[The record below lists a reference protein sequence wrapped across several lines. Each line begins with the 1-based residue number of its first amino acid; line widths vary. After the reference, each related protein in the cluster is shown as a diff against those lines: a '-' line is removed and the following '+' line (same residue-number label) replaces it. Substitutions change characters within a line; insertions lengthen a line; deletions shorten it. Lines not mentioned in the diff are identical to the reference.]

1 MGRKRIDLSEYKTV
15 FVNEPSPEAVDN
27 WFRLYLRILCE
38 KHGTESVVAALR
50 ELQKVSDSV
59 EVKIRL

>member
-27 WFRLYLRILCE
+27 WFRLNLRILCE
-38 KHGTESVVAALR
+38 KYGTESIIAALR
-50 ELQKVSDSV
+50 ELQKESDTE
-59 EVKIRL
+59 EVKVRI

>member
-1 MGRKRIDLSEYKTV
+1 MGRKGRDLSEYKTV

-38 KHGTESVVAALR
+38 KYGTESIIAALR
-50 ELQKVSDSV
+50 ELQKESDTE
-59 EVKIRL
+59 EVKVRI

>member
-27 WFRLYLRILCE
+27 WFRLNLRLACE
-38 KHGTESVVAALR
+38 KYGTEAVIATLR
-50 ELQKVSDSV
+50 KLQEESDTE
-59 EVKIRL
+59 EVKVRI

>member
-1 MGRKRIDLSEYKTV
+1 MGRKGRDLSEYKTS

-38 KHGTESVVAALR
+38 KVWNRKYYSRT
-50 ELQKVSDSV
+50 
-59 EVKIRL
+59 